1 MLCSMLFLRKRK
13 CKLVTKR
20 PVGLLIVLHTVMFVF
35 SLVDV
40 LELLWDNNQKR
51 GKGTIISLAI

>member
-1 MLCSMLFLRKRK
+1 MLFLRKRK
-13 CKLVTKR
+13 CKLVMKR
-20 PVGLLIVLHTVMFVF
+20 PVGLLIVLYTVIFVF